1 MKFDLKISKDPGISD
16 RLVAGILFFQKLECQ
31 KKNSVLWDEIKHVE
45 EQYRNQFKSPSEALN
60 ILRPAR
66 DLYRAVGIEPTRIR
80 PSSEALFRRIIKG
93 RPLYQINSI
102 VDSGNLASLS
112 FLLPIGL
119 YDREKINGSIIF
131 RRGSEGESYEGI
143 GKGRVNVSGR
153 ITLADQRGPFGNP
166 SSDSLRTSIRID
178 TSGVIMVI
186 FAPIDYSRERLQEHL
201 NQSQEIM
208 LKYHPTGVINFQKI
222 LV

>member
-45 EQYRNQFKSPSEALN
+45 EHYRNQFKSPSEALN

-143 GKGRVNVSGR
+143 GKERVNVSGR

-201 NQSQEIM
+201 NQSQEFM

>member
-16 RLVAGILFFQKLECQ
+16 RLGAGILFFQKLECQ
-31 KKNSVLWDEIKHVE
+31 KKNSTLWDEIKHVE

-143 GKGRVNVSGR
+143 GKERVNVSGR

-201 NQSQEIM
+201 NQSQEFM